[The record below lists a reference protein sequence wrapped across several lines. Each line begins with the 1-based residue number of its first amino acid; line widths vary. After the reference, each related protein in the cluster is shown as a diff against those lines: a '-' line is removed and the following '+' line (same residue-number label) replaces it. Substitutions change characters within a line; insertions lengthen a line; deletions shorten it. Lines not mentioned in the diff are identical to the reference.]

1 MKSPFRKL
9 IRISVVLFVLVLL
22 INFFGYYFNHIKSLE
37 NKELLEAI
45 NRSAHQQT
53 LTQRIAK
60 QAILLLDHP
69 EQNLQG
75 SLSDTLTKLT
85 DAFEANQQLLL
96 QQTNATPSPV
106 PQKIFQIKLLLSTAQ
121 PHFESITA
129 ISRELA
135 QSDSATRAIN
145 KPLYLRDLLSNE
157 DKYNSL
163 LYDVNTHFSEIVQE
177 KSGEVSTIDTGKFIS
192 LVAAIIGLIILV
204 LEPAF
209 KKGEKNYKELQKA
222 RNELLNEKKFLASI
236 LQSQT
241 NYVIRIN
248 RTGHYTYANPA
259 FLKTFGYSEQEIQHV
274 LFYTTIFPKDLA
286 RCQHVANDCWNN
298 PGKVSRL
305 VIRKPIG
312 HTREFLWTEWE
323 FLALLGE
330 GGQVTE
336 IQGIGSNVSEKLQME
351 QSKEEAI
358 RTLSYAMTYA
368 KMGSWKLDFVS
379 SELFLSKEFKALLA
393 MDEEDP
399 DNIPLQNFLHLYVVP
414 EDFNQVA
421 EELAK
426 AIQNKDTAGYECFF
440 SCRII
445 TKQGWMRYLS
455 VKGKMLDEQMEFG
468 IAQDVTFQKEAENAL
483 LNSEQKF
490 RLLAENS
497 EDIISVHAI
506 DGTIWYL
513 SPSVTTVLGYE
524 VDEVIGRSIEQYVHP
539 DDRSKFLRADSL
551 TAFTEKNSHQHSARK
566 KRRVLPDHTV
576 PVPEESII
584 VRYRIL
590 HKSGTYI
597 WLETIVKPI
606 VDEEQL
612 VKLICTSRNIT
623 DQKIAQ
629 DKLKKKDHLLH
640 AVSQATHSLLV
651 NTDLNQAIT
660 ESIQVVGT
668 TALVSRVFVF
678 QNHFDKENNQWLTSE
693 IHEWAEKQSDNRV
706 ANPALHNIPFDRI
719 IKIIEPLQSRHPFV
733 SYRSTEEDPQLRG
746 IYERTSVLSTIALPI
761 FLNDDFF
768 WGFVGFDEQ
777 KEERRW
783 SEAEFSILR
792 SYASSLAAAIERKQI
807 EVQLVQAKELAESA
821 SQAKSEF
828 MANMSHELRT
838 PMNGIIGFTDLV
850 LTTELQKAQ
859 RDYLQNVK
867 RSAYG
872 LLEIINDILD
882 FSKIEAGKLLID
894 HTAFKL
900 DELIEETIDMLT
912 IKAFE
917 KKLEML
923 YSVDPAIPSQ
933 FLGDPVRIRQIVVN
947 LLGNAI
953 KFTSEGEIIV
963 SIRKTDNVYQN
974 EGKSFVRL
982 AIEVKDTGIGI
993 RKEKMQKIFESFT
1006 QADTSTTRK
1015 YGGTGLGLTISKSL
1029 AELMGGYLT
1038 VESEPSK
1045 GSTFALHLVLEVVNE
1060 QREIQLPKKAMLK
1073 KVLIVDDNLSNLRLV
1088 EEMFAHF
1095 HIAAEVAASAAI
1107 AMTKVKEARQK
1118 KEPFNLIVTD
1128 YQMPGMDG
1136 IALVKDIKKTFPGN
1150 HQPFILMLSSLE
1162 KNIYQHEAVKAGIGK
1177 FLSKPVKMHELHAV
1191 LLSLLDVNRQNDG
1204 ARTALPANPMEKIS
1218 EPTSI
1223 MVADDDPINMLLI
1236 SEVLRRMGFEVIQVT
1251 NGKEA
1256 LERLP
1261 HCEPVMIFMDVNM
1274 PEMDGYTTTRHIRQ
1288 MPEPYCNLPIIALT
1302 ADAMKGDREKCL
1314 EAGMNKY
1321 ISKPFRLEE
1330 IDGVLRDFTLM
1341 V

>member
-22 INFFGYYFNHIKSLE
+22 INFFGYYFNHLKSLE

-45 NRSAHQQT
+45 NRSGRQQT
-53 LTQRIAK
+53 LSQRIAK
-60 QAILLLDHP
+60 EAILLLDHP
-69 EQNLQG
+69 EQNRLG
-75 SLSDTLTKLT
+75 GFSDTLAKLT
-85 DAFEANQQLLL
+85 DAFEANQQQLL
-96 QQTNATPSPV
+96 QQTSATPSPV

-121 PHFESITA
+121 PYFESITA
-129 ISRELA
+129 IARELA
-135 QSDSATRAIN
+135 QSDSATRAVN

-157 DKYNSL
+157 DKYNAL
-163 LYDVNTHFSEIVQE
+163 LSDVNTHFSEIVEE

-192 LVAAIIGLIILV
+192 LIAAIIGLIILV

-248 RTGHYTYANPA
+248 RSGHYTYANPA

-312 HTREFLWTEWE
+312 HSREFLWTEWE

-368 KMGSWKLDFVS
+368 KMGSWKLDFIS

-399 DNIPLQNFLHLYVVP
+399 DKIPLENFLHLYVVP

-426 AIQNKDTAGYECFF
+426 AIQNKDTPGYECFF

-539 DDRSKFLRADSL
+539 DDRKKFLRADSL
-551 TAFTEKNSHQHSARK
+551 PDFTDKAGHQHTARK
-566 KRRVLPDHTV
+566 KRRVPENHTV
-576 PVPEESII
+576 PIPEESII

-590 HKSGTYI
+590 HKNGAYI
-597 WLETIVKPI
+597 WLESIVKPI

-640 AVSQATHSLLV
+640 AVAQATQSLLI
-651 NTDLNQAIT
+651 NTDLNQAIS

-678 QNHFDKENNQWLTSE
+678 QNHFDKENNRWLTSE
-693 IHEWAEKQSDNRV
+693 IHEWTEKQSDNRV
-706 ANPALHNIPFDRI
+706 TSPNIQNIPFDNI
-719 IKIIEPLQSRHPFV
+719 IKIIEPLQNRHPFV
-733 SYRSTEEDPQLRG
+733 SYKSTEEDPQLRG
-746 IYERTSVLSTIALPI
+746 IYDKTSVLSSIALPI
-761 FLNDDFF
+761 FLNDDSF

-821 SQAKSEF
+821 SHAKSEF

-894 HTAFKL
+894 HTPFKL

-923 YSVDPAIPSQ
+923 YSLDPAIPSQ

-953 KFTSEGEIIV
+953 KFTGDGEIIV
-963 SIRKTDNVYQN
+963 SIRKSDNVYQN
-974 EGKSFVRL
+974 EGKSYIRL

-1038 VESEPSK
+1038 VESEPGK
-1045 GSTFALHLVLEVVNE
+1045 GSTFTLHLVLEVVNE
-1060 QREIQLPKKAMLK
+1060 QREVQLPKKAMLK

-1088 EEMFAHF
+1088 EEIFAHF
-1095 HIAAEVAASAAI
+1095 HIPAEVASSAAI
-1107 AMTKVKEARQK
+1107 ALAKVKEARQK
-1118 KEPFNLIVTD
+1118 KDPFNLIITD

-1136 IALVKDIKKTFPGN
+1136 IALVKEIKKTFPGN
-1150 HQPFILMLSSLE
+1150 NQPFILMLSSLE

-1191 LLSLLDVNRQNDG
+1191 LLSLFEMNGQNEG
-1204 ARTALPANPMEKIS
+1204 ALLSLPANPMEKIS

-1236 SEVLRRMGFEVIQVT
+1236 SEVLRRMGFEVIQVN

-1288 MPEPYCNLPIIALT
+1288 MPEPYRSLPIIALT